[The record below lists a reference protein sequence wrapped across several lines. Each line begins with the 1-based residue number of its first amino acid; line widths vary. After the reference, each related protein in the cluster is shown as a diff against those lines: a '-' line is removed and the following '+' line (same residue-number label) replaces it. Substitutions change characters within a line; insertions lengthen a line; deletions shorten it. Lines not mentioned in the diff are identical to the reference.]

1 MMDQFDQVEFKN
13 IFVLNKANDDVVA
26 SQETVEEIL
35 RSTDRD

>member
-1 MMDQFDQVEFKN
+1 MMDKFDQVEFKN
-13 IFVLNKANDDVVA
+13 IFVLNKANDDEEA